1 MGVQGKYLVLVLLSA
16 NLLANLMLFSSVNAN
31 ATAILYVDP
40 ARIKGEDYTPHTSFT
55 IAILVANVTHLSI
68 ASFNVSYEPSILS
81 CRSFRLGA
89 LQHNPKPLWQA
100 NDQKGFI
107 WLNITYDLTITT
119 AVPLTLVNVTF
130 SILTRGET
138 ALDIHASQLIDSNAL
153 LIPHTAND
161 GYFNNLPSYD
171 INRDG
176 KIDILDL
183 ATVAYAFGSYPG
195 HPRWI
200 PDADVN
206 EDEKVDV
213 KDLAIVASH
222 FGEIV

>member
-16 NLLANLMLFSSVNAN
+16 NLLANLMFFSSVNASS
-31 ATAILYVDP
+31 TAIIYVDP
-40 ARIKGEDYTPHTSFT
+40 ARVKGEEYAPHTSFT
-55 IAILVANVTHLSI
+55 IAVLVANVTDLST
-68 ASFNVSYEPSILS
+68 ASFNVSYEPSVLS

-89 LQHNPKPLWQA
+89 LQHNPKPQWQA

-119 AVPLTLVNVTF
+119 AIPLTLVNVTF

-138 ALDIHASQLIDSNAL
+138 ALDIHASQLTDSNAL
-153 LIPHTAND
+153 SIPHTAND

-183 ATVAYAFGSYPG
+183 ATVAHAFGSYPG
-195 HPRWI
+195 HPRWN

-206 EDEKVDV
+206 EDEKVDI
-213 KDLAIVASH
+213 KDIAIVASH